1 MGQKKWGTLML
12 TAIVVG
18 NMVGAGIF
26 MLPATLAK
34 TASPGANITTWLITG
49 LGVLMLALV
58 FGNLAIRKPNLTSG
72 PQSHAHAL
80 FTDSKKGELAGFSM
94 VWGYWVANWSSNVAI
109 ITSFAGYLTTF
120 FPIMTSQAGL
130 FTVGNTTFQVGQV
143 ITFLVCSALLW
154 GTHFILVHG
163 MSGAGKLKFLAT
175 AAKVIGFALFIIITL
190 FAFQSSNLG
199 ELYTPIVTDKGET
212 LGFLGQIN
220 GAALTTLW
228 AFIGIESASILATRA
243 KSQQAV
249 KSATILGLMIALIIY
264 LGITVLTMGVLP
276 AEVLM
281 NSDRPLVDA
290 LSAVVG
296 SNGATVMAI
305 LALTCLFGSLVGWIL
320 LSSEVPYQAAKE
332 GYFPAI
338 FAKENKNGSPILSL
352 TVTNIMSQLFI
363 FSTLSRTISDAYNFI
378 ILVATLAYLIPYLVS
393 PILQL
398 KLAIT
403 GETYN
408 GVEPVR
414 VTDGIIACLALL
426 YAFFAILSGTGDLQ
440 TFGLGIGLFFI
451 GFILYPI
458 SKRYEKSTTP
468 KKSKLA

>member
-34 TASPGANITTWLITG
+34 TASPAANVTTWLITG
-49 LGVLMLALV
+49 AGVLMLALV
-58 FGNLAIRKPNLTSG
+58 FGNLAIRKPNLTAG
-72 PQSHAHAL
+72 PQSHATAL
-80 FTDSKKGELAGFSM
+80 FTDARKGELAGFSM

-120 FPIMTSQAGL
+120 FPVMTSQKEL
-130 FTVGNTTFQVGQV
+130 FSIGNTHFHAGQV

-154 GTHFILVHG
+154 GTHFILING
-163 MSGAGKLKFLAT
+163 MNGAGKLKFLAT
-175 AAKVIGFALFIIITL
+175 AAKVIGFALFIVIAL
-190 FAFQSSNLG
+190 FAFQRSNLG
-199 ELYTPIVTDKGET
+199 ELYTPIVTSSGET

-243 KSQQAV
+243 KSPKAV
-249 KSATILGLMIALIIY
+249 KTATILGLMIALVIY
-264 LGITVLTMGVLP
+264 LGITILTMGVLP
-276 AEVLM
+276 TEILM
-281 NSDRPLVDA
+281 HSDKPLVDA
-290 LSAVVG
+290 LSVILG
-296 SNGATVMAI
+296 NSGATIMAL

-320 LSSEVPYQAAKE
+320 LSSEVPYQAAKD
-332 GYFPAI
+332 GYFPAV
-338 FAKENKNGSPILSL
+338 FAKENKKGSPVVSL
-352 TVTNIMSQLFI
+352 TITNVMSQLFI
-363 FSTLSRTISDAYNFI
+363 FSTLSGTISEAYNFI

-408 GVEPVR
+408 GVER
-414 VTDGIIACLALL
+414 ARATDGIIAALALI
-426 YAFFAILSGTGDLQ
+426 YAIFAILSGTGNLY
-440 TFGLGIGLFFI
+440 TFILGVGLFFV

-458 SKRYEKSTTP
+458 SKKYDKPAIQT
-468 KKSKLA
+468 KVV